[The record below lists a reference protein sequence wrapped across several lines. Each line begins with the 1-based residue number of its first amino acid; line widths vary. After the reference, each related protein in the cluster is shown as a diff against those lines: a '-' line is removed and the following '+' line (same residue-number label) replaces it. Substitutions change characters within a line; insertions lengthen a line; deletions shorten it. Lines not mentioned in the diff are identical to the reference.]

1 MGRSKH
7 ASSYK
12 WLPRAV
18 MQWSPVLFGG
28 FLVGRGQSRSP
39 ELAPHLPMAVFVA
52 ISSSRASQ
60 AADFS
65 ASTIFCS
72 ASFWFSSSSWMVASF
87 SLSRPPSRRLHWAED
102 REHRYSPLRG
112 LCSQHTR
119 LHTTQWDSP
128 NLGSQENQI
137 KSNHLHEM
145 SSTSQHLHCHF
156 GGGISEWQPTPVFLP
171 GECHGQRSL
180 ADYSPWG
187 CKTVRCDWV
196 TNNTFDFQN
205 DYISENSAS
214 FDQQPEPQNFFK
226 KFSNREMLALI
237 KQYF

>member
-128 NLGSQENQI
+128 SLGSQENQI
-137 KSNHLHEM
+137 KSCQASL
-145 SSTSQHLHCHF
+145 STSIAILVVASLNGNPLQYSCLENAMDRGAWQTTVH
-156 GGGISEWQPTPVFLP
+156 GVAKQSDVTEWLTTLWLPKWLYFWKQCFIWPTA
-171 GECHGQRSL
+171 R
-180 ADYSPWG
+180 
-187 CKTVRCDWV
+187 TR
-196 TNNTFDFQN
+196 DF
-205 DYISENSAS
+205 
-214 FDQQPEPQNFFK
+214 FFK
-226 KFSNREMLALI
+226 VFQQRNASSH
-237 KQYF
+237 